1 MTLQDILSIP
11 SPNFDDRPP
20 DARIDLI
27 VLHYTGMQDGAAALA
42 RLTDPTPVAGRY
54 PGPWQ
59 DPAMDPA
66 TALPRVS
73 AHYVIEE
80 DGRIFTLVPEE
91 KRAWHA
97 GASHWRGRDNVNASA
112 IGIELV
118 NGGHDFRLPGF
129 AHAQIER
136 LIALLRDIQNR
147 RRLSP
152 ACVVGHSDVA
162 PHRKRDPGE
171 KFPWERLEAAGVAL
185 GVEVSERGDAPV
197 LSPGDSGDAVAGV
210 QYTLAEVGYGIEVT
224 RDYDAATKAVIEAFQ
239 RRRRPRRV
247 TGVFDLETSDLLDA
261 VLDKTRQ
268 LQHSSLSISS

>member
-42 RLTDPTPVAGRY
+42 RLTDPAPVAGRY

-59 DPAMDPA
+59 DPAIDPA
-66 TALPRVS
+66 TALARVS

-147 RRLSP
+147 RGLSP

-162 PHRKRDPGE
+162 PQRKRDPGE

-210 QYTLAEVGYGIEVT
+210 QYTLAEVGYGIDVT
-224 RDYDAATKAVIEAFQ
+224 RDYDAATQAVIAAFQ

-247 TGVFDLETSDLLDA
+247 TGVLDLETSDLLDA
-261 VLDKTRQ
+261 VLDKTRR
-268 LQHSSLSISS
+268 LQHPSLSIPS